1 MKKIIESGVSSENI
15 DGFASLR
22 QIDPD
27 IAETISQEISRQ
39 NSGLELIASENF
51 VSQAILETV
60 GSALTNKYAEGYPGR
75 RYYGGCEVVDVSE
88 SLAIERAK
96 TLFGAEHA
104 NVQPHSGAQANMA
117 SYFALIK
124 PGDTVLGMDLA
135 HGGHLTHGHPLNF
148 SGPVSYTHLTLPTIC
163 SV

>member
-75 RYYGGCEVVDVSE
+75 RYYGG
-88 SLAIERAK
+88 
-96 TLFGAEHA
+96 
-104 NVQPHSGAQANMA
+104 
-117 SYFALIK
+117 
-124 PGDTVLGMDLA
+124 
-135 HGGHLTHGHPLNF
+135 
-148 SGPVSYTHLTLPTIC
+148 
-163 SV
+163 